1 MDGVDDVE
9 CPKATHHG
17 FDSGV
22 EIESSTIDESQ
33 SEIVSTPPSEAKA
46 IKRRGSC
53 GPVATGKRQKM
64 PTASVLEQEEF
75 KIIYSNRTTLRM
87 KGYETVAE
95 TYDSE
100 LESEEELN
108 QLERTAASM
117 KAMAKVF
124 GDNHM
129 PKRNDGLRNIISQF
143 KLEEQAHT
151 NELG

>member
-1 MDGVDDVE
+1 MDPDKRMDGVDDVE
-9 CPKATHHG
+9 CPKATHDG

-46 IKRRGSC
+46 IRRRGSC

-108 QLERTAASM
+108 QLERTACFHESH
-117 KAMAKVF
+117 
-124 GDNHM
+124 G
-129 PKRNDGLRNIISQF
+129 
-143 KLEEQAHT
+143 
-151 NELG
+151 